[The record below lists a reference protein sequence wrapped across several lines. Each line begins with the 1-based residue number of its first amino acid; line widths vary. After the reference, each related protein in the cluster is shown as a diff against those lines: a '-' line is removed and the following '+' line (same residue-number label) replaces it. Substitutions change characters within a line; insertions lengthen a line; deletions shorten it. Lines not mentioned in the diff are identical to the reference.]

1 MKKAVLYARVSGD
14 LQAKE
19 GTIESQVLALK
30 QQIATAGHLLV
41 KQYIDNCFS
50 GPRLDRPG
58 LDELRHDLRTSLF
71 DVIYFLDAD
80 RIDAR
85 HPLDPKRPA
94 SCSLRHRFQ
103 SSKAGGGTK
112 PANSRSI
119 SSASFSGVRSSSH
132 GPRI

>member
-19 GTIESQVLALK
+19 GTIA
-30 QQIATAGHLLV
+30 AAGHLLV

-71 DVIYFLDAD
+71 DVIYFLDTD